1 MSSLIVLAV
10 AIAAAVLALR
20 ASQASRTR
28 RLALQR
34 IGVQI
39 RDGETSTAGVFE
51 EPAPVLPVYP
61 RRFLW
66 APVAAGIAASV
77 LVAWRTDLPAS
88 YAIGFAVLAAAIV
101 YLLEQRRADQQVQRM
116 ESQLA
121 DAIDLMV
128 ASLHAGSALVAA
140 MEASLKEARQ
150 PFRAELESIVGRIRL
165 GEDPREAVRDLSI
178 RVPLESFRLFTYCL
192 LVHWE
197 TGGSLAGSLRT
208 VGRTVRDRIEVSR
221 RIAAEAIESQ
231 VSVAAVMA
239 IVYGLVVLMYH
250 SNPVTYR
257 KLIYSLIGSY
267 IACGLMVLQSVGMVW
282 IWRMS
287 RIRF

>member
-10 AIAAAVLALR
+10 VILGAVLALR
-20 ASQASRTR
+20 TSMASRTR

-34 IGVQI
+34 IGLQI
-39 RDGETSTAGVFE
+39 RESDEAGGAFAE
-51 EPAPVLPVYP
+51 LEPAQPVYP
-61 RRFLW
+61 RRYLW
-66 APVAAGIAASV
+66 APVVAGLAASV
-77 LVAWRTDLPAS
+77 LVAWRTDLPGP
-88 YAIGFAVLAAAIV
+88 YALGFAMLAAAV
-101 YLLEQRRADQQVQRM
+101 TYLLEQRRADQQVQNM

-128 ASLHAGSALVAA
+128 ASLRAGSALVAS
-140 MEASLKEARQ
+140 MEASLKESRK
-150 PFRAELESIVGRIRL
+150 PFRGELESVVGRIRL
-165 GEDPREAVRDLSI
+165 GEDPREAVRDLAR

-197 TGGSLAGSLRT
+197 TGGSLAASLRT

-239 IVYGLVVLMYH
+239 IIYGLVVLMYH
-250 SNPVTYR
+250 SNPLTYR
-257 KLIYSLIGSY
+257 KLLYSLIGSY
-267 IACGLMVLQSVGMVW
+267 IACGLMFLQSVGMVW